1 MAMEFPKLM
10 TNTKPQIQ
18 EAQRTSSRID
28 MKNYVYTEAY
38 HIQTAEKQRQREN
51 LENIQKGK
59 IILPIED

>member
-1 MAMEFPKLM
+1 
-10 TNTKPQIQ
+10 
-18 EAQRTSSRID
+18 
-28 MKNYVYTEAY
+28 MKNYVYTEPY